1 MARGLGAFFSGV
13 AEGYQT
19 GKKLNAMAAQE
30 QRDKERM
37 LIEKER
43 AALEGKRFT
52 LEEERAKRDAD
63 QFGMTKQL
71 TQQQIE
77 AGAIDLA
84 QRKRDQAFQD
94 DMKAA
99 FSELQALSQGGIEG
113 DVVTPQGVASGR
125 RRFASVEQA
134 NQALGKEGL
143 TFVPGSVKEAKP
155 MDPIDFQRRAADVW
169 KLVNAKHGKVDLK
182 MLTESRKFDREIEQE
197 GAIKA
202 MQYALTNP
210 SDQKG
215 IRERFNKQGN
225 VKLGDDVQ
233 IGIRNDA
240 VMGPVVFGYRVGK
253 DGKQELVFDG
263 FEDIILP
270 SMGPEAYAAAK
281 SQFKQLAIKEKGDND
296 RTDKNNATA
305 KETTQMNNDTSKAN
319 TASNNQ
325 TAITTTSMNN
335 KAAMDRE
342 LIQAQVRK
350 KSEKDPV
357 YGQLEDLIMGQG
369 KAAISNP
376 SNAMNI
382 DTYTQENLD
391 TLNYAY
397 ALIKDGKASS
407 VPDAAAKATAAV
419 RAARNQ
425 PKK

>member
-37 LIEKER
+37 LIEKDR

-52 LEEERAKRDAD
+52 LEEERAKRDAE
-63 QFGMTKQL
+63 QFGLNKQL

-77 AGAIDLA
+77 AGGIDLA

-94 DMKAA
+94 DMKTA

-113 DVVTPQGVASGR
+113 DVVTPQGVSSGR

-134 NQALGKEGL
+134 NQALSKEGL

-202 MQYALTNP
+202 MQYAITNP

-225 VKLGDDVQ
+225 LKLGDDVQ
-233 IGIRNDA
+233 IGIRNDPI
-240 VMGPVVFGYRVGK
+240 MGPVVVGYRVGK

-263 FEDIILP
+263 FDDIILP
-270 SMGPEAYAAAK
+270 AMGPEAYAAAK

-296 RTDKNNATA
+296 RNA
-305 KETTQMNNDTSKAN
+305 
-319 TASNNQ
+319 ASNA
-325 TAITTTSMNN
+325 TAITTTGMNN
-335 KAAMDRE
+335 ATTLKATEMNNRTSIAAALAKTDGKNADHDTFKDLILDPSGKVMSNPNFALNPEARQQAVLDTFEKAVFLFDQAKKSGQPITHAKAAADAMRIVE
-342 LIQAQVRK
+342 ETIK
-350 KSEKDPV
+350 KNK
-357 YGQLEDLIMGQG
+357 
-369 KAAISNP
+369 
-376 SNAMNI
+376 
-382 DTYTQENLD
+382 
-391 TLNYAY
+391 
-397 ALIKDGKASS
+397 
-407 VPDAAAKATAAV
+407 
-419 RAARNQ
+419 R
-425 PKK
+425 